1 MTNIETT
8 AGSKG
13 QVGAVAFIQKG
24 GEELNNL
31 FKGIC
36 EAKAVERTGAL
47 SVMLYLETHHA
58 ELVPVPGSKQG
69 ETGNKPFDKYTATV
83 KTSDGEKKIPGS
95 WFTDATRSVPY
106 VQWADEQIEYC
117 NDATLEG
124 CPEKI
129 SNMGAGER
137 ADYKKL
143 MKDVYKD
150 TRASLVKGAMLLNH
164 AEKIAAINP
173 ARIKIKM
180 PFRKAADTGKL
191 SVYSSNIRLIDP
203 EGEFEDKV
211 FSVSSFLG
219 LNPAKLVGK
228 PEDQTIVSLEKTGE
242 RAAKGA
248 GKNKKKGGEQAIT
261 VPRTIGEVL
270 TFFNC
275 LSTALDNGTDEGR
288 KMESQLLAACAA
300 SGEKGEAAVL
310 YVGTVCMAMD
320 NIWTVINKRFDEIN
334 AKKIAAGGVA
344 KTGT

>member
-1 MTNIETT
+1 MNDVSINT
-8 AGSKG
+8 GSKG
-13 QVGAVAFIQKG
+13 QVGAINFVKAG
-24 GEELNNL
+24 GDELNNL
-31 FKGIC
+31 FKGIS
-36 EAKAVERTGAL
+36 EAKAVERLGAL
-47 SVMLYLETHHA
+47 AVMLYLETHHA
-58 ELVPVPGSKQG
+58 EMVPVPGSKEG
-69 ETGNKPFDKYTATV
+69 DTGNKPFDKYTATI
-83 KTSDGEKKIPGS
+83 KTSDGEKKVPGS

-106 VQWADEQIEYC
+106 VQWADQQIAYC

-150 TRASLVKGAMLLNH
+150 VRGSLVRGAMLLNH
-164 AEKIAAINP
+164 ADKISGINP
-173 ARIKIKM
+173 ARIKVKM

-191 SVYSSNIRLIDP
+191 SVYSSNIRLVDP

-211 FSVSSFLG
+211 FSVASFLS
-219 LNPAKLVGK
+219 LNPAKLTGK
-228 PEDQTIVSLEKTGE
+228 PEEQTIVSLEKTGE

-248 GKNKKKGGEQAIT
+248 GKNKGKGGEQAIT
-261 VPRTIGEVL
+261 VPRTINEVL

-275 LSTALDNGTDEGR
+275 LSSALDNGTDEGK

-300 SGEKGEAAVL
+300 GGEKGEAATY

-320 NIWTVINKRFDEIN
+320 NIWTVINKRFDEVN
-334 AKKIAAGGVA
+334 KKRIAANTVR
-344 KTGT
+344 TGT